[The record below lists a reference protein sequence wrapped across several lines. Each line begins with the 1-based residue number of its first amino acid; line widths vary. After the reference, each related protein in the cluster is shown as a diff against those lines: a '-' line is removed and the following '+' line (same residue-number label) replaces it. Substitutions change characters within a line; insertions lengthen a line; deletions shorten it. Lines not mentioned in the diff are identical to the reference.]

1 MVPAE
6 CNTTELCFIAFHCV
20 SFTADASAQVVEF
33 QQNLLSATERAGTAD
48 ETPASIEQEAM
59 ETHDIFDPV
68 PKRLRVRVGLGT
80 LGALFGGGS
89 GMARNLKALG
99 LWRTALVAS
108 VRQDGPDLSARQM
121 AIMLQIY
128 LTDPPHTVRG
138 LAAMLNISKPAVTR
152 ALDRLSL
159 LGFTKRKRD
168 TEDKRNVLVQRT
180 VKGSV
185 FLSDFAE
192 LVIQAGAV
200 APEDMATVKAEEE
213 LAAAAKARLEAE
225 LRKAE
230 IPSYA

>member
-1 MVPAE
+1 
-6 CNTTELCFIAFHCV
+6 
-20 SFTADASAQVVEF
+20 
-33 QQNLLSATERAGTAD
+33 
-48 ETPASIEQEAM
+48 
-59 ETHDIFDPV
+59 
-68 PKRLRVRVGLGT
+68 
-80 LGALFGGGS
+80 
-89 GMARNLKALG
+89 MARNLKALG

-121 AIMLQIY
+121 AIMLQVY

-138 LAAMLNISKPAVTR
+138 LAGMLNISKPAVTR

-159 LGFTKRKRD
+159 LGFAKRKRD

-200 APEDMATVKAEEE
+200 APEDMAVVKAEEE

-225 LRKAE
+225 LRVKA
-230 IPSYA
+230 PADA